1 MTRHDDLRTRWMTT
15 LTVAGLALLLLAPAP
30 AQAGQNLSAADP
42 LPAKEAQARLKQAAK
57 VLRDKKRATG
67 DELRSALE
75 ELADA
80 HARAG
85 GTAREQ
91 STFRRKAE
99 AQLLKGLALYK
110 AGRRAPDEN
119 LRADVNILAAELL
132 GKTAPVLNDKERQLL
147 SAKIRTVLQKI
158 AKDRKPIQ
166 WQQEPLDAAYAA
178 LAALNDPG
186 TLRWMLEEH
195 SHSKEREI
203 PFLMAAH
210 RAMLKFKD
218 VPGKLRHDICKR
230 MIIAYSAVESV
241 ARTASSAVKDRAK
254 KRFWDQMR
262 EYVIPVLQVYCGKP
276 ENAEGEA
283 LSTVHEFDRWFDDH
297 DNKRKAPWK
306 DG

>member
-1 MTRHDDLRTRWMTT
+1 
-15 LTVAGLALLLLAPAP
+15 
-30 AQAGQNLSAADP
+30 
-42 LPAKEAQARLKQAAK
+42 
-57 VLRDKKRATG
+57 
-67 DELRSALE
+67 
-75 ELADA
+75 
-80 HARAG
+80 
-85 GTAREQ
+85 
-91 STFRRKAE
+91 
-99 AQLLKGLALYK
+99 
-110 AGRRAPDEN
+110 
-119 LRADVNILAAELL
+119 VNILAAELL